1 MIMSIIIIF
10 ILVFL
15 LLVISKST
23 SSYDKCYSDME
34 YSGIAAMGC
43 CEGKTNGIGDLSE
56 TCTNCP
62 HLVSLDDK
70 EESKND

>member
-1 MIMSIIIIF
+1 MIRSIIIIF
-10 ILVFL
+10 ILVLL

-34 YSGIAAMGC
+34 YSSIAAMGC

-56 TCTNCP
+56 TCTDCP
-62 HLVSLDDK
+62 YLVSLDDK
-70 EESKND
+70 EGCR

>member
-1 MIMSIIIIF
+1 MIGQIITIAIIA
-10 ILVFL
+10 FL

-43 CEGKTNGIGDLSE
+43 CEGKTNSSGDLSE

-62 HLVSLDDK
+62 YLVPLYDK
-70 EESKND
+70 EVSK

>member
-1 MIMSIIIIF
+1 MIWKIIIIA
-10 ILVFL
+10 IMALL

-34 YSGIAAMGC
+34 YSGIAVMEC
-43 CEGKTNGIGDLSE
+43 CKGKTNSIGDLYE

-62 HLVSLDDK
+62 HLVLLNDK
-70 EESKND
+70 EE

>member
-1 MIMSIIIIF
+1 MIGQIINIAIVA
-10 ILVFL
+10 LLL

-43 CEGKTNGIGDLSE
+43 CEGKTNSIGNLSE

-62 HLVSLDDK
+62 HLVLLNDK
-70 EESKND
+70 EE

>member
-1 MIMSIIIIF
+1 MIRSIIIIF
-10 ILVFL
+10 ILVLL

-34 YSGIAAMGC
+34 YSGIATMGC
-43 CEGKTNGIGDLSE
+43 CEGKTNSAGDLSE

-62 HLVSLDDK
+62 HLVLLDDK
-70 EESKND
+70 EK

>member
-43 CEGKTNGIGDLSE
+43 CEGKTNSIGDLSE

-62 HLVSLDDK
+62 HLVLLNDK
-70 EESKND
+70 EE

>member
-1 MIMSIIIIF
+1 MIGQIITIAIVA
-10 ILVFL
+10 LLL

-43 CEGKTNGIGDLSE
+43 CKGKTNSIGDLSE
-56 TCTNCP
+56 TCTDCP
-62 HLVSLDDK
+62 YLVSLDDK
-70 EESKND
+70 EE

>member
-1 MIMSIIIIF
+1 MIWQIITIAIVV
-10 ILVFL
+10 LLL
-15 LLVISKST
+15 LLVISKSA

-43 CEGKTNGIGDLSE
+43 CEGKTNSIGDLSE

-62 HLVSLDDK
+62 YLVLLDDK
-70 EESKND
+70 GESK

>member
-1 MIMSIIIIF
+1 MIGQIITIAVAAF
-10 ILVFL
+10 LL
-15 LLVISKST
+15 LLVINKST

-56 TCTNCP
+56 TCTDCP
-62 HLVSLDDK
+62 YLVLLNDK
-70 EESKND
+70 EESK

>member
-1 MIMSIIIIF
+1 MIGQIITIAIVA
-10 ILVFL
+10 LLL
-15 LLVISKST
+15 LLVISKLT

-43 CEGKTNGIGDLSE
+43 CEGKTNSIGNLSE

-62 HLVSLDDK
+62 HLVLLNDK
-70 EESKND
+70 EE

>member
-1 MIMSIIIIF
+1 MIWQIITIAIMA
-10 ILVFL
+10 LL
-15 LLVISKST
+15 LLVISKSA

-56 TCTNCP
+56 TCTDCP
-62 HLVSLDDK
+62 YLVSLDDK
-70 EESKND
+70 EGCR

>member
-1 MIMSIIIIF
+1 MIGQIIAIAIVA
-10 ILVFL
+10 LL

-43 CEGKTNGIGDLSE
+43 CEGKTNSVGDLYE
-56 TCTNCP
+56 TCTNCQ
-62 HLVSLDDK
+62 HLVSLNDK
-70 EESKND
+70 EE

>member
-1 MIMSIIIIF
+1 MIWKIITIAIAT
-10 ILVFL
+10 L
-15 LLVISKST
+15 LLLVVISKSA

-43 CEGKTNGIGDLSE
+43 CKGKTNSAGDLYE

-62 HLVSLDDK
+62 YLVLLNDK
-70 EESKND
+70 EY

>member
-1 MIMSIIIIF
+1 MILQIITIAIVA
-10 ILVFL
+10 LLL

-43 CEGKTNGIGDLSE
+43 CEGKTNSAGDLYE

-62 HLVSLDDK
+62 HLVLLNDK
-70 EESKND
+70 EE

>member
-1 MIMSIIIIF
+1 MIGQIITIAIVS
-10 ILVFL
+10 LLL

-34 YSGIAAMGC
+34 YSTSIAAMGC
-43 CEGKTNGIGDLSE
+43 CKGKTNSIGDLSE

-62 HLVSLDDK
+62 YLVSLNDK
-70 EESKND
+70 EVSK

>member
-1 MIMSIIIIF
+1 MIGQIIAIAIVV
-10 ILVFL
+10 LLL

-34 YSGIAAMGC
+34 YSGIAIMEC
-43 CEGKTNGIGDLSE
+43 CEGKTNSAGDLSE

-62 HLVSLDDK
+62 YLVSLDDK
-70 EESKND
+70 EE

>member
-1 MIMSIIIIF
+1 MIRSIIIIF
-10 ILVFL
+10 ILVLL

-43 CEGKTNGIGDLSE
+43 CEGKTNSAGDLYE

-62 HLVSLDDK
+62 HLVLLNDK
-70 EESKND
+70 ED

>member
-1 MIMSIIIIF
+1 MIGQIIAIAIVA
-10 ILVFL
+10 LLL

-43 CEGKTNGIGDLSE
+43 CEGKTNSVGDLYE
-56 TCTNCP
+56 TCTNCQ
-62 HLVSLDDK
+62 HLVSLNDK
-70 EESKND
+70 EE